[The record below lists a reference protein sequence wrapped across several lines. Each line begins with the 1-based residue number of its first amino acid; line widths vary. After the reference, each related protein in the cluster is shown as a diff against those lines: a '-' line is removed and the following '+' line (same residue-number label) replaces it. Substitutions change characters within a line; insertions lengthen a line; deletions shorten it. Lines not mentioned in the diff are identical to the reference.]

1 MPELPEVETIA
12 RYLRLGTPRSRG
24 ITGLSIEWAEVLW
37 ERTIAA
43 PDSQS
48 FCTRLS
54 GQRVE
59 SVSRRGKL
67 VLLTLT
73 RDSLLIHLRM
83 SGDLLVLNDPSVA
96 LPIHARMVI
105 HFNDGIRLV
114 FNDPRKFGRVWLTD
128 ILESVTGNLGP
139 EPLDAALKPQAFHT
153 RITKNHRQLKPLL
166 LDQRFLAGIGNIY
179 CDEALHLARLHPLR
193 ISDSLSVEES
203 ARLLHAI
210 RMVLTQGIE
219 QNGASIDWVY
229 RGGDFQNH
237 FRAYGRSGE
246 PCLVCGTI
254 MEHLRVGQRST
265 HICPNCQPINGG

>member
-1 MPELPEVETIA
+1 V
-12 RYLRLGTPRSRG
+12 
-24 ITGLSIEWAEVLW
+24 
-37 ERTIAA
+37 
-43 PDSQS
+43 
-48 FCTRLS
+48 
-54 GQRVE
+54 
-59 SVSRRGKL
+59 
-67 VLLTLT
+67 LTLT
-73 RDSLLIHLRM
+73 QDTLLIHLRM
-83 SGDLLVLNDPSVA
+83 SGDLIVLNDPSIA
-96 LPIHARMVI
+96 LPTHARLVI

-128 ILESVTGNLGP
+128 TLETVTGKLGP
-139 EPLDAALKPQAFHT
+139 EPLDAALTPQAFHT
-153 RITKNHRQLKPLL
+153 RITNNHRQLKPLL

-193 ISDSLSVEES
+193 ISDSLSLEES
-203 ARLLHAI
+203 AHLLHAI